1 MNMNPKFV
9 RRRRIVAAIVGALV
23 LSLFTYATG
32 DICWTESG
40 YGSCSQMIEEE
51 ATRGN

>member
-1 MNMNPKFV
+1 MKMDPKFV

-23 LSLFTYATG
+23 LSLFTYATR
-32 DICWTESG
+32 DICWTQSG

-51 ATRGN
+51 ANRGR